1 MSEAITGSNKATV
14 LFDASCKL
22 CNNVV
27 GFITRHDIKKRFC
40 FLPLESE
47 KAKEYLKLHN
57 WRAAEKGAM
66 MLFADGKVYVKSDA
80 VFRILRFLDG
90 LWPLFYAFLIIPR
103 FIRDPIYNIISKYR
117 YRWFGPCTDC
127 PEYKPCV

>member
-1 MSEAITGSNKATV
+1 MAGPIRDIV

-27 GFITRHDIKKRFC
+27 GFITRHDRNKRFC
-40 FLPLESE
+40 FVPLESE
-47 KAKEYLKLHN
+47 KAMEYLKLHKM
-57 WRAAEKGAM
+57 ATAEKGTM
-66 MLFADGKVYVKSDA
+66 MLFADGKIYVKSDA

-90 LWPLFYAFLIIPR
+90 MWPMLYVFLIVPR
-103 FIRDPIYNIISKYR
+103 FIRDPVYNIISKYR

-127 PEYKPCV
+127 PDYRPCV